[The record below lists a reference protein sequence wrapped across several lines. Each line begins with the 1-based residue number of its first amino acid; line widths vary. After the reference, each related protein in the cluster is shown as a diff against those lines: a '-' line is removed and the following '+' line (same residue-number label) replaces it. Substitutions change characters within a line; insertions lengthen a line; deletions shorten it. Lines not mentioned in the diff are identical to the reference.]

1 MCAVSMWC
9 ELRMA
14 LVRFIATLHCSR
26 RGYRVEA
33 DVCYLLADVIAS
45 LIAELFVALFVALVR
60 AVVPLVI
67 A

>member
-1 MCAVSMWC
+1 
-9 ELRMA
+9 MA

>member
-1 MCAVSMWC
+1 MAGVS
-9 ELRMA
+9 
-14 LVRFIATLHCSR
+14 FIATLHCSR

-45 LIAELFVALFVALVR
+45 LIAELFVALVR